1 MTAATWVFGGGGV
14 GGIAW
19 QIGVLAGL
27 HDKGVDIAP
36 ECSLLGTSAGAVVA
50 AKVGSGRPLEELYEE
65 QRAGVH
71 YEVAKG
77 LSLRMLLTMT
87 VQGIRSRTAAD
98 FGQRIGRPAVAF
110 GQDEAAVRRRV
121 VEARLPSHEWGDR
134 DVRVVAVD
142 ADTGVHRVIAAGQD
156 VPLVDAVM
164 ASCAIPLIWPV
175 VPIDGHR
182 YMDGGMR
189 SPVNLDLAP
198 GDGAVVALAPTRAG
212 SGGRAWT
219 TSERRWAPTVQR
231 TCSPWPR
238 TCVARRAATR
248 STSAR
253 CRRSSRPAGPRAVG
267 TPRRW
272 PRRSTHPDAPSPPP
286 GAVRTAPGSGDAH
299 TGPRT
304 TSSARA
310 PRRPWSSAR
319 RRGTHWPRY
328 RTPLGPAAGRSTRG
342 P

>member
-19 QIGVLAGL
+19 QIGLLAGL
-27 HDKGVDIAP
+27 HDEGVEIAP
-36 ECSLLGTSAGAVVA
+36 ESSLLGTSAGAVVA
-50 AKVGSGRPLEELYEE
+50 AKVGSGRPLEELYDE

-98 FGQRIGRPAVAF
+98 FGRRIGRAAVAF

-121 VEARLPSHEWGDR
+121 IEARLPSHEWGDR

-142 ADTGVHRVIAAGQD
+142 ADTGVHRVFAAGQD
-156 VPLVDAVM
+156 VSLVDAVM
-164 ASCAIPLIWPV
+164 ASCAIPLVWPV

-198 GDGAVVALAPTRAG
+198 GEGAVVALAPTTRWQRWARLNDQRTALGPNRPAHVLDMAKDVRRAQG
-212 SGGRAWT
+212 RNPLNIGTVPAVVEAGRAQG
-219 TSERRWAPTVQR
+219 RRDAATVAAALQA
-231 TCSPWPR
+231 T
-238 TCVARRAATR
+238 RRA
-248 STSAR
+248 
-253 CRRSSRPAGPRAVG
+253 
-267 TPRRW
+267 
-272 PRRSTHPDAPSPPP
+272 
-286 GAVRTAPGSGDAH
+286 
-299 TGPRT
+299 
-304 TSSARA
+304 
-310 PRRPWSSAR
+310 
-319 RRGTHWPRY
+319 
-328 RTPLGPAAGRSTRG
+328 
-342 P
+342 

>member
-1 MTAATWVFGGGGV
+1 VTAATWVFGGGGV

-27 HDKGVDIAP
+27 HDEGVDIAP

-50 AKVGSGRPLEELYEE
+50 AKVGSGRPVEELYDE

-87 VQGIRSRTAAD
+87 VHGIRSRTAPE
-98 FGQRIGRPAVAF
+98 FGRRIGRPAVAF
-110 GQDEAAVRRRV
+110 GQEEAAVRRRV
-121 VEARLPSHEWGDR
+121 IEDRLPSHEWADR

-142 ADTGVHRVIAAGQD
+142 ADTGVHRVIAAGQE

-164 ASCAIPLIWPV
+164 ASCAIPLVWPV

-198 GDGAVVALAPTRAG
+198 GDGAVVALAPTTRWQRWARLVDQRTALGPNRSALVLTMAKDVRRAQG
-212 SGGRAWT
+212 RNPLNIGTVPAVVEAGRAQG
-219 TSERRWAPTVQR
+219 RRD
-231 TCSPWPR
+231 
-238 TCVARRAATR
+238 AATVAATLR
-248 STSAR
+248 ST
-253 CRRSSRPAGPRAVG
+253 GRA
-267 TPRRW
+267 
-272 PRRSTHPDAPSPPP
+272 
-286 GAVRTAPGSGDAH
+286 
-299 TGPRT
+299 
-304 TSSARA
+304 
-310 PRRPWSSAR
+310 
-319 RRGTHWPRY
+319 
-328 RTPLGPAAGRSTRG
+328 
-342 P
+342 